1 MYYFKCLTK
10 LKFKLLCLGLCE
22 LLMFQQNQKLSK
34 IQNKNLCQ
42 RHEHK
47 TDRRKESITRSLGI
61 ENDSLGIESEF
72 GPSVLYAALHV
83 NESIIFGFVIEL
95 TVD

>member
-1 MYYFKCLTK
+1 MNTK
-10 LKFKLLCLGLCE
+10 LTE
-22 LLMFQQNQKLSK
+22 E
-34 IQNKNLCQ
+34 
-42 RHEHK
+42 R
-47 TDRRKESITRSLGI
+47 ESITRSLGI
-61 ENDSLGIESEF
+61 GSDSLGIESEF